1 MSITECII
9 VLLIFIISYIFFYNS
24 YVNDEEING
33 PTNKSFVALMFTFVV
48 MMFVFIF
55 IGLIK
60 YK

>member
-9 VLLIFIISYIFFYNS
+9 VLLIFVILYEFFYNS
-24 YVNDEEING
+24 YDNDEQIDG